1 MGLPVAI
8 AAAGVQLVGAG
19 MQMYDNSV
27 AETQR
32 AENANYNRHLALDA
46 AADSIARGFQDS
58 ARTRMAATQTIA
70 RQSVAFGA
78 SGVDGSVGTAAEAQ
92 GATRMMSELDA
103 KTQENNA
110 FREAWGFQTKAQQ
123 IRRQSQLD
131 HQAYI
136 GKQWG
141 TALGGIGSAAASF
154 ATFL

>member
-46 AADSIARGFQDS
+46 AADSIARG
-58 ARTRMAATQTIA
+58 
-70 RQSVAFGA
+70 SVAFGA